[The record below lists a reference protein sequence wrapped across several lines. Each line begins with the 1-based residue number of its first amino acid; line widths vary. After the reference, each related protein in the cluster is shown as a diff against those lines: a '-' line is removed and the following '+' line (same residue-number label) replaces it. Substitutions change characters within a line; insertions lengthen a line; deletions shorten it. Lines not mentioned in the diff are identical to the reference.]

1 MAERLQRYLAI
12 IRLKPDTPAGEL
24 AGRIPGLHALLSQI
38 ANGESEVAFAAPKD
52 NLFGVFFR
60 TSTPAVS
67 VRDQLDRATEHGD
80 AFLII
85 EVEECGGHKG
95 MGRAATWLQRH

>member
-24 AGRIPGLHALLSQI
+24 AGRIPALHALLSQI

-52 NLFGVFFR
+52 NLFGMFFR
-60 TSTPAVS
+60 TIAVS
-67 VRDQLDRATEHGD
+67 VRDQLDRATEDGD